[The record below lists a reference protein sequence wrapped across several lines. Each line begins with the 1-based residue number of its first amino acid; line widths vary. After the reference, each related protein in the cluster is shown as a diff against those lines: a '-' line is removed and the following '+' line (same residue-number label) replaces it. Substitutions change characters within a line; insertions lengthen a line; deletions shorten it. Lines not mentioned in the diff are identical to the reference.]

1 MENGQGEMLIR
12 MEMGDRVMENG
23 QQEMVMMTVK
33 EVDSKV
39 HNLHFHN
46 KKKRT
51 KQEEDTGKDYLENGE
66 W

>member
-1 MENGQGEMLIR
+1 
-12 MEMGDRVMENG
+12 
-23 QQEMVMMTVK
+23 MVMMTVK